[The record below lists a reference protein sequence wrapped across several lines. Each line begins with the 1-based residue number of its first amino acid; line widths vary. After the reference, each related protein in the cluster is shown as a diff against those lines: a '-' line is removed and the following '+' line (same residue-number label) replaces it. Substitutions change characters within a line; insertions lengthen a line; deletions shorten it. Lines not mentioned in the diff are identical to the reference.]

1 MTIRGCWDFRDCRLS
16 VLGNRVE
23 GLGVVSLTTT
33 AFERSAL
40 EAVLLGKK
48 ATYKPLIVEMMPATQ
63 SGNSKP

>member
-1 MTIRGCWDFRDCRLS
+1 MGVGILGTADFLFS
-16 VLGNRVE
+16 GI